1 MGSTVQTQS
10 TLPGDARLYREAVA
24 LGDLYAGPLEG
35 RQFTGDLSWAN
46 YLDTSEREEL
56 RAELAVALL
65 SAAHSNEWAEFE
77 DVLHSWKSTA
87 GVLRDQELTAGLLS
101 ERSIDDEVPLTRP

>member
-35 RQFTGDLSWAN
+35 RQFTGELSWVN
-46 YLDTSEREEL
+46 HLDTSEREDL
-56 RAELAVALL
+56 RAEAAVALL
-65 SAAHSNEWAEFE
+65 SAARSNAWAEFE
-77 DVLHSWKSTA
+77 EVLQSWKSTA
-87 GVLRDQELTAGLLS
+87 GVLSDPELAAGLLS
-101 ERSIDDEVPLTRP
+101 GRSIDDEVPLARP